1 MLLNI
6 HTFLHDN
13 ITSKQNTFQLVNI
26 IQLIYFLTSILLTIR
41 QCVAGRLQIASLR
54 AVISLP
60 MLYMVALWRQGVI
73 AI

>member
-1 MLLNI
+1 MLP
-6 HTFLHDN
+6 DN
-13 ITSKQNTFQLVNI
+13 ITSERNTFQLINI
-26 IQLIYFLTSILLTIR
+26 IQLIFFLTSILLTIR
-41 QCVAGRLQIASLR
+41 QCVAGRLQIASLT

>member
-6 HTFLHDN
+6 HTFLHNN
-13 ITSKQNTFQLVNI
+13 ITSEHNTFQLMNI
-26 IQLIYFLTSILLTIR
+26 NKLIYFKTSILLTIR
-41 QCVAGRLQIASLR
+41 VCMAGRLQIASLT

>member
-1 MLLNI
+1 MLP
-6 HTFLHDN
+6 DN
-13 ITSKQNTFQLVNI
+13 ITSERNTFQVINI
-26 IQLIYFLTSILLTIR
+26 IQLIYFKTSILLTITE
-41 QCVAGRLQIASLR
+41 CVAGRLQIASLT

>member
-1 MLLNI
+1 MLP
-6 HTFLHDN
+6 DN
-13 ITSKQNTFQLVNI
+13 ITSERNTFQLKNI
-26 IQLIYFLTSILLTIR
+26 IQLIFFKTSILLTIR
-41 QCVAGRLQIASLR
+41 QCVAGRLQIASLT

>member
-1 MLLNI
+1 MLP
-6 HTFLHDN
+6 DN
-13 ITSKQNTFQLVNI
+13 ITSERNTFQLKNI
-26 IQLIYFLTSILLTIR
+26 IQLIFFQTSILLTIR
-41 QCVAGRLQIASLR
+41 QCVAGRLQIASLT